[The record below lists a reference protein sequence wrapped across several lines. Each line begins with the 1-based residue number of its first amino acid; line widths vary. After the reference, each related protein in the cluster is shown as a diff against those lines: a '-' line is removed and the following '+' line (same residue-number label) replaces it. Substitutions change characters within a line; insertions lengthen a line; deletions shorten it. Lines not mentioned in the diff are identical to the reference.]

1 MPTRTAT
8 DYGATPVFIASQSLS
23 GHLDVVRLQVE
34 NGADK
39 DKAAEVGATPVSI
52 ASQNGHLDVV
62 RLLL

>member
-39 DKAAEVGATPVSI
+39 DKAAEVGATPVFI